1 MGESGVKVR
10 KKDGFI
16 AMIAFLIYTIS
27 MIAVIV
33 AKVVFKDLYLGCCI
47 IIGIGMIAY
56 ILVVTKIDG
65 DYEEL
70 KNRAILVYSGVT
82 KYIFLFGVTFENKLF
97 VKEALY
103 ENDSPLTYVAY
114 LIAPVLVAIELY
126 MFIKDK
132 KSARLRKYI
141 MVTFLIIYYMG
152 LMNIS
157 SHWIIM
163 LIVPILTAYTG
174 FQDTKLVILGSGCI
188 SLMAIFG
195 AMRHIHFWETKI
207 VGDMI
212 FGIPRALKHFINVR
226 STEATGY
233 LRWTY
238 IIFVLF
244 IIFFGFV
251 IIIVTKHIKMH
262 NDEKIKSVEAEQEK
276 IEMLINKIVDIGM
289 KIKTSAFNTNNLVN
303 ELDKIIDNSGNV
315 LNEVNYNN
323 GENSKGIEKQTGM
336 NVNISNL
343 INDLVIEVKRASTA
357 TEDSLKVLENSR
369 ESFED
374 LKNKSNKIYNNNKEV
389 INVIDEFVAT
399 AKEVR
404 NITSGIANISDE
416 TNLLA
421 LNASIKSAR
430 AGEVGKGFAVVANQV
445 RQLAV
450 ETSTLTEII
459 DELVEELEGSAVVSQ
474 KAINEVVSAINDE
487 NATIDGTINDFE
499 NMQKNIHGM
508 SNNVKGISISVEELT
523 RFNDE
528 IEKHINELSIL
539 NSKVSSHTKYAEISN
554 ENNKDKISQTRELMN
569 EILMVSEKLDEFFY
583 SKDTL

>member
-1 MGESGVKVR
+1 MGEKSVKL
-10 KKDGFI
+10 KKDSSI
-16 AMIAFLIYTIS
+16 AILAFLIYTIS
-27 MIAVIV
+27 MIAVVV

-56 ILVVTKIDG
+56 IFVVTRIDG

-126 MFIKDK
+126 MYIKNK
-132 KSARLRKYI
+132 KSANLRKYI
-141 MVTFLIIYYMG
+141 LVTFLIIYYMG

-195 AMRHIHFWETKI
+195 AMRHIHFWETKV
-207 VGDMI
+207 VGDMV
-212 FGIPRALKHFINVR
+212 FGIPRALKYFINVR
-226 STEATGY
+226 STEETGY

-238 IIFVLF
+238 IVFVLF

-251 IIIVTKHIKMH
+251 TIIVTKNIKMS
-262 NDEKIKSVEAEQEK
+262 NEEKIESVEAEQDK
-276 IEMLINKIVDIGM
+276 IEKLINKIIEIGM
-289 KIKTSAFNTNNLVN
+289 KIKTSAFNTNNIVN
-303 ELDKIIDNSGNV
+303 ELDKIIDNSSEV
-315 LNEVNYNN
+315 LSEVDNN
-323 GENSKGIEKQTGM
+323 NKENSKGIEHQTRM
-336 NVNISNL
+336 NINISNL
-343 INDLVIEVKRASTA
+343 INDLVIEVKKATTA
-357 TEDSLKVLENSR
+357 TLDSLKVLENSR
-369 ESFED
+369 YSFED
-374 LKNKSNKIYNNNKEV
+374 LKNKSDKIYYNNKEV
-389 INVIDEFVAT
+389 INVIDEFVET

-450 ETSTLTEII
+450 ETSSLTEMI
-459 DELVEELEGSAVVSQ
+459 DELVEELEGSAFISQ

-487 NATIDGTINDFE
+487 NSTIDGTIADFE
-499 NMQKNIHGM
+499 NMQKNIHGL
-508 SNNVKGISISVEELT
+508 SNNMKGISISVEELT

-528 IEKHINELSIL
+528 IEKHINELGSL
-539 NSKVSSHTKYAEISN
+539 NSMVSSNTKSAEISN
-554 ENNKDKISQTRELMN
+554 ENNKEKIAQTRELMN

-583 SKDTL
+583 TIDRL